1 MTVFRRVLCFISA
14 GGGSIVPKGGTV
26 VGGKC
31 HVTGSLPS
39 ETFSLSLR
47 VCESVF
53 ETIGKNWRERSRD
66 LMERTIRDL
75 VALQNEKEKY
85 LDSVQ
90 RRCF

>member
-1 MTVFRRVLCFISA
+1 M
-14 GGGSIVPKGGTV
+14 
-26 VGGKC
+26 
-31 HVTGSLPS
+31 TGSLPS

-75 VALQNEKEKY
+75 VALQNEKERY

-90 RRCF
+90 RRCFNSKLEDQQFTTLLILSFCTSVP